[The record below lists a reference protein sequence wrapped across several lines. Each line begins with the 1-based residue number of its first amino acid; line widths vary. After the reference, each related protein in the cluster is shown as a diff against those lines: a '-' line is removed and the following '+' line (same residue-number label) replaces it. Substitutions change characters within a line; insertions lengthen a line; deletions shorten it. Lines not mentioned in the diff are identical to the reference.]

1 MVQHVYSNL
10 FGTFMWNTV
19 QERTVQRMAERS
31 HSLWTLLLEKGADY
45 CNHLYD
51 SEASD
56 EPLCPSYQV
65 R

>member
-1 MVQHVYSNL
+1 
-10 FGTFMWNTV
+10 MWNTV